1 MFLSLAQASSASSER
16 SRSDRTG
23 PNLKYPGKSP
33 AAADISP
40 SERPLNHVHCNLPP
54 NSRLAPSSED
64 RLETIEPDEDDRMTI
79 LRRIAALCILNLSF
93 ASGALGSTI
102 QYSIDSGAT
111 LQLGSGP
118 IEVLTGGLTI
128 ECPVENC
135 ISNGEVD
142 FDIVSIDLQSLSFSE
157 TQSGLFEF
165 VGTPSGGGFSI
176 GRFLTLFDAGSI
188 STFPTRTRACLTAS
202 TQCWSH
208 RRPISTAIAFG
219 SCPAPEA
226 IGDPSCRTRSRCS

>member
-1 MFLSLAQASSASSER
+1 
-16 SRSDRTG
+16 
-23 PNLKYPGKSP
+23 
-33 AAADISP
+33 
-40 SERPLNHVHCNLPP
+40 
-54 NSRLAPSSED
+54 
-64 RLETIEPDEDDRMTI
+64 MTI

-188 STFPTRTRACLTAS
+188 SPDKDASLSYGFDAVLESSTPDFDRYRVWMLSGPGSYRGPFVPDSLSMQLILEETIIDLGTLGILDWTVAQTAQVEFAA
-202 TQCWSH
+202 TLVV
-208 RRPISTAIAFG
+208 PEPSTALLM
-219 SCPAPEA
+219 S
-226 IGDPSCRTRSRCS
+226 IGLVGLGASRRRFRAKE